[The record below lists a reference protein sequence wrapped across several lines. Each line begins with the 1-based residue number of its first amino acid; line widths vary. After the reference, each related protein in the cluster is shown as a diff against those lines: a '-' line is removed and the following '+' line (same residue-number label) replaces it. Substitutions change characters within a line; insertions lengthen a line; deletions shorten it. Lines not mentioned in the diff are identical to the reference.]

1 MKLHVSKPRA
11 TKVYKQPREFP
22 NLCSRLVESLL
33 ILFTQLFVCMRG
45 YPLVILAVAV
55 AGTDAQATKKFSGPH
70 YYFAEAMGGSCF
82 EMKTAVQAE
91 KRYQCV

>member
-1 MKLHVSKPRA
+1 MYAWLP
-11 TKVYKQPREFP
+11 T
-22 NLCSRLVESLL
+22 
-33 ILFTQLFVCMRG
+33 G
-45 YPLVILAVAV
+45 DLAVAV

-82 EMKTAVQAE
+82 EMKAAVQAE